1 MPDEKASQSQSFTG
15 SPVSGQVGQGRDF
28 QQIQS
33 HQAASPEKQLST
45 PEVIELLSQLETL
58 LQDADLPA
66 PEKEKAIKYLGAAQ
80 EEAKEE
86 EPDKELATKSLKR
99 MSETLQTIQTA
110 GETVGE
116 TVEASQNLWQKVK
129 PILAP
134 LVTSWLGVAT
144 NFFGF

>member
-45 PEVIELLSQLETL
+45 PEAIELLSQLETL

-66 PEKEKAIKYLGAAQ
+66 PEKEKAIRYLGAAQ
-80 EEAKEE
+80 EAAKEE
-86 EPDKELATKSLKR
+86 DKEFAAGSLKR
-99 MSETLQTIQTA
+99 MNEKLQTA
-110 GETVGE
+110 GETF
-116 TVEASQNLWQKVK
+116 EASQNLWQKVK
-129 PILAP
+129 PILAS
-134 LVTSWLGVAT
+134 LVTWLGVAT
-144 NFFGF
+144 DFFGF